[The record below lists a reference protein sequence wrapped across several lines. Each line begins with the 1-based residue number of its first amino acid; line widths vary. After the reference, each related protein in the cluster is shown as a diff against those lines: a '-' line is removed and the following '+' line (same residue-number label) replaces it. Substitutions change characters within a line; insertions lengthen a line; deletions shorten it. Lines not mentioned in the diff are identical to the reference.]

1 MQKQSIVFIFLAV
14 AFELALLTECFNLD
28 TNEPIYKQ
36 ASSDDSQ
43 AENENIFFGYSIA
56 QHIVVST
63 NTSFIIV
70 GAPKDTYKLY
80 NQSGAIYKCP
90 MTLNNIDDCETINV
104 TFDTN
109 NSDGGIYFFFC
120 LFVI

>member
-43 AENENIFFGYSIA
+43 AEHIFWLLDS
-56 QHIVVST
+56 ST
-63 NTSFIIV
+63 HCGVN
-70 GAPKDTYKLY
+70 
-80 NQSGAIYKCP
+80 
-90 MTLNNIDDCETINV
+90 
-104 TFDTN
+104 
-109 NSDGGIYFFFC
+109 
-120 LFVI
+120 